1 MHGVLRV
8 RVPSWVLKIN
18 IMLQEM
24 EFKRLTK
31 SEQADLILGALMEN
45 NTNRVMLYLKWSGM
59 KLSDFQ

>member
-1 MHGVLRV
+1 
-8 RVPSWVLKIN
+8 
-18 IMLQEM
+18 MLQEM